1 MDRETIENTVGEEE
15 FLRRLHRMQRLTRAL
30 LAPLDQWEAE
40 VVRRTRERFGEA
52 TANAVRR
59 HLDEAFIELVVTM
72 DAGIRN

>member
-15 FLRRLHRMQRLTRAL
+15 FLRRLHRMRRLSRAL

>member
-1 MDRETIENTVGEEE
+1 MDRETIETIVGEEE
-15 FLRRLHRMQRLTRAL
+15 FLRRLHRMRKLTRAL

>member
-15 FLRRLHRMQRLTRAL
+15 FLRRLHRMRKLTRAL

>member
-1 MDRETIENTVGEEE
+1 MDKQTIGITLGEEE
-15 FLRRLHRMQRLTRAL
+15 FLRRLHRMRKLSRAI